1 MKKFID
7 ANKKRWDELAEAHYK
22 GKGYNVKEFIKG
34 GISIS
39 DIELHEVGDVKGK
52 RLLHLQCHFGKDTLS
67 WARLGATVTG
77 VDFSG
82 RAIELAQQ
90 LSNETDLKATF
101 IQSEISKLE
110 QSTLVPASFDIVFTS
125 HGAIYWLPDLQ
136 KWAELIYRYL
146 KPGGFFYI
154 ADSHPTGNMFDDE
167 HESDLVIRYPYF
179 HSEKPLDLDVEGSYA
194 EVNVEIK
201 NKKEYGWVHNMGYI
215 INSLIKAGLQIE
227 FLHEYPFVSWQMFPF
242 LVEKE
247 GNWWHLPEKYEK
259 IPLTF
264 TLKAIKPLKDHLQN

>member
-1 MKKFID
+1 
-7 ANKKRWDELAEAHYK
+7 
-22 GKGYNVKEFIKG
+22 
-34 GISIS
+34 
-39 DIELHEVGDVKGK
+39 
-52 RLLHLQCHFGKDTLS
+52 
-67 WARLGATVTG
+67 
-77 VDFSG
+77 
-82 RAIELAQQ
+82 
-90 LSNETDLKATF
+90 
-101 IQSEISKLE
+101 
-110 QSTLVPASFDIVFTS
+110 
-125 HGAIYWLPDLQ
+125 
-136 KWAELIYRYL
+136 
-146 KPGGFFYI
+146 GFFYI

-167 HESDLVIRYPYF
+167 NESDLVIRYPYF

-194 EVNVEIK
+194 DVNVEIK

-215 INSLIKAGLQIE
+215 LNSLINAGLQIE

>member
-34 GISIS
+34 GISIG
-39 DIELHEVGDVKGK
+39 DIELQEVGDVKGK
-52 RLLHLQCHFGKDTLS
+52 QLLHLQCHFGKDTLS

-77 VDFSG
+77 VDFSS

-167 HESDLVIRYPYF
+167 NESDLVIRYPYF

-194 EVNVEIK
+194 DVNVEIK

-215 INSLIKAGLQIE
+215 LNSLINAGLQIE

>member
-167 HESDLVIRYPYF
+167 HKSDLVIRYPYF